1 MVSLD
6 RFETFRAVVDCG
18 SLSAAADTLGQTRA
32 VVSFNL
38 KRLEAELGV
47 SLLSR
52 STRRMA
58 LTDAGERFYQR
69 CVKVLDEARLAI
81 DDARAEHGE
90 LRGACA
96 SPPPRNTACAN
107 WCRPCRHSPGCTRRC
122 RYNCRPHRC
131 MPT

>member
-47 SLLSR
+47 SLL
-52 STRRMA
+52 T
-58 LTDAGERFYQR
+58 
-69 CVKVLDEARLAI
+69 
-81 DDARAEHGE
+81 
-90 LRGACA
+90 
-96 SPPPRNTACAN
+96 
-107 WCRPCRHSPGCTRRC
+107 CRHSPGCTRRC

>member
-58 LTDAGERFYQR
+58 LRPM
-69 CVKVLDEARLAI
+69 LAN
-81 DDARAEHGE
+81 
-90 LRGACA
+90 A
-96 SPPPRNTACAN
+96 STSAA
-107 WCRPCRHSPGCTRRC
+107 
-122 RYNCRPHRC
+122 
-131 MPT
+131 